1 MSEGEMTRVGVSDV
15 EALRANMSGTEA
27 LSAGISDVEALRAE
41 IACADHGIV
50 ALIARRLQ
58 LVRVLGAE
66 KARRGIAT
74 ADPAREAAV
83 LRAVAEAARSADMDE
98 ERIREIF
105 WCIIDM
111 SRAAQRQRSD
121 A

>member
-1 MSEGEMTRVGVSDV
+1 MSDEAVRAEESDV
-15 EALRANMSGTEA
+15 DELRKDIA
-27 LSAGISDVEALRAE
+27 SADQE
-41 IACADHGIV
+41 IV
-50 ALIARRLQ
+50 ALIARRLE
-58 LVRVLGAE
+58 LVRILGTE

-83 LRAVAEAARSADMDE
+83 LRAVAEAARSAGVDE
-98 ERIREIF
+98 ERVREIF

-111 SRAAQRQRSD
+111 SRAAQRERST